1 MFDLGAQVHIL
12 WFDMRC
18 PLTARAGAVDGDSE
32 LQLVTVNTDA
42 GVQVGESRVASSP
55 DASQSGFAH
64 LGVYPGDYGAS
75 GASMPLMGQADI
87 WRRLFS
93 FTMHLVEARWWS
105 YCTHALVAPNSFAR
119 CLSPDGLSLDRSRL
133 KECAADWELL
143 TLAESMSANFEGWP
157 SSCRP
162 SPGRISLSTS

>member
-1 MFDLGAQVHIL
+1 MFDLGSQVHIL

-18 PLTARAGAVDGDSE
+18 PLTARAGAVYGDSE

-55 DASQSGFAH
+55 DASQSYFAH
-64 LGVYPGDYGAS
+64 LVVYPGDYGAS
-75 GASMPLMGQADI
+75 GASMQVMGQADI

-93 FTMHLVEARWWS
+93 FIMHLVEARWWS
-105 YCTHALVAPNSFAR
+105 YCTHALVAKFVCKVLAPKWI
-119 CLSPDGLSLDRSRL
+119 SLDRSRL
-133 KECAADWELL
+133 KECAADWDFQA
-143 TLAESMSANFEGWP
+143 LAESMSANFEGWP